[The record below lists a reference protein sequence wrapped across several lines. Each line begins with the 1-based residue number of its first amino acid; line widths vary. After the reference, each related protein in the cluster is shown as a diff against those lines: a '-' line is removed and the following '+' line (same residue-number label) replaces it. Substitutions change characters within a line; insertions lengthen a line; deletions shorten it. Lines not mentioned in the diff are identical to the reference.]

1 MTVASQRPL
10 GGSNALNH
18 PAEGVRES
26 PPQEKLFV
34 ATSARVRVAF
44 FVVLPMLDASG
55 RKERVVPISKERKDE
70 IVARLVEII
79 QESDGFAIVQTQGM
93 TVAQVQTLRNKL
105 RNAGGRYVVSKNKL
119 LGKALEQCGWV
130 VPTELLKGPTGIA
143 FGYRNFPGV
152 ARALLDYIK
161 ETNPEPEKLR
171 AVGGVMA
178 GKEVFKAD
186 GLEAVSNLPTLDELR
201 AQLIGL
207 VVAPSQGLV
216 NVINAATAS
225 VVNVLQAYLDDRNKE
240 DAA

>member
-1 MTVASQRPL
+1 M
-10 GGSNALNH
+10 
-18 PAEGVRES
+18 
-26 PPQEKLFV
+26 
-34 ATSARVRVAF
+34 
-44 FVVLPMLDASG
+44 
-55 RKERVVPISKERKDE
+55 PISKERKDE